1 MNAMYLLVPAALLAF
16 GCAAGAPDA
25 GSPDEPM
32 SPASRHREPEMPTRE
47 PRQREPPSRGPG
59 RSESAPLLDPATKSQ
74 AAPPAS
80 PPLLPPDAATTH
92 TLIDDTGNTVH

>member
-16 GCAAGAPDA
+16 GCAGKSDA

-32 SPASRHREPEMPTRE
+32 SPASRYREPEMPTRE

-59 RSESAPLLDPATKSQ
+59 RSESAPLLDPATQSR
-74 AAPPAS
+74 AAPPPS
-80 PPLLPPDAATTH
+80 PPLPPPDAATTH